1 MHRQRLRAF
10 TSEIMVFTIYI
21 PVDRTEMMDEC
32 APSLPAMIFS
42 ADGRVIF
49 SELFQ

>member
-1 MHRQRLRAF
+1 
-10 TSEIMVFTIYI
+10 
-21 PVDRTEMMDEC
+21 MMDEG
-32 APSLPAMIFS
+32 APSLLAMIFPPCTAMIFS